1 MNLLGNIRIKTRL
14 RLSFGAIIGVFIL
27 SSALIVYNTF
37 VYRKTIR
44 SMIENSQP
52 KFQLMNL
59 TLEKLILAELTIS
72 SKVSTIDALLSE
84 EEYEKVKTLLE
95 EIKKSNVTFREFPLE
110 ENELENLKILEDGVK
125 NFAQYAETIHILG
138 KDNRRQEAQILYVRG
153 VNPLSASLR
162 QTVKTLIEFEA
173 SNSRK
178 NEDAAE
184 SQLTFS
190 LYMICVLS
198 LLSLVAG

>member
-59 TLEKLILAELTIS
+59 TLEKLILAELT
-72 SKVSTIDALLSE
+72 
-84 EEYEKVKTLLE
+84 
-95 EIKKSNVTFREFPLE
+95 
-110 ENELENLKILEDGVK
+110 
-125 NFAQYAETIHILG
+125 
-138 KDNRRQEAQILYVRG
+138 
-153 VNPLSASLR
+153 
-162 QTVKTLIEFEA
+162 
-173 SNSRK
+173 
-178 NEDAAE
+178 
-184 SQLTFS
+184 
-190 LYMICVLS
+190 
-198 LLSLVAG
+198 